1 MSWLCEIGRMPARL
15 ISPTVGFTVTRPFWF
30 AGLSSEPE
38 VSVPIAAAHRP
49 AATAT
54 AEPALE
60 PPGGTTGMPRS
71 SISVGE

>member
-1 MSWLCEIGRMPARL
+1 MPP
-15 ISPTVGFTVTRPFWF
+15 ISDQRIVKSLFASTEWPFCV

-54 AEPALE
+54 AEPELD
-60 PPGGTTGMPRS
+60 PPGGTIGTSLS
-71 SISVGE
+71 SSCGA